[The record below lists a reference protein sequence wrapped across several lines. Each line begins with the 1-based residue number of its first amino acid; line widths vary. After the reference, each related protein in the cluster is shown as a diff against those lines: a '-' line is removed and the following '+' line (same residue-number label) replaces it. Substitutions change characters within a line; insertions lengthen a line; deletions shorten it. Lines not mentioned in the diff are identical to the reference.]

1 MVPLKVEEYAGF
13 VFINMDESA
22 TCVEDQLPEFA
33 ERLNQACSVIKDLK
47 LAARFVTE
55 TPANWKVIVDN
66 YQNVTTV
73 GLHILVLRIR
83 YKLIN
88 IGIPHIK
95 TGHYSTVLLVHQR
108 NHSSLI
114 HL

>member
-1 MVPLKVEEYAGF
+1 MARNCDHVESFDKEKSMVPLKVEEYAGF

-55 TPANWKVIVDN
+55 T
-66 YQNVTTV
+66 QQ
-73 GLHILVLRIR
+73 
-83 YKLIN
+83 
-88 IGIPHIK
+88 
-95 TGHYSTVLLVHQR
+95 TGK
-108 NHSSLI
+108 
-114 HL
+114 